1 MDLDQG
7 LLREALTSL
16 HSLFASTR
24 EILRG
29 SGPDVGARRE
39 SVGGIAIAVLNK
51 GIRPFLSKWHPE
63 LQAWEVQRTFTVG
76 AKDHERSWSKETQ
89 LRRELNALRD
99 SLGRYAAELAK
110 LAGVDHY

>member
-1 MDLDQG
+1 MASKP
-7 LLREALTSL
+7 RL
-16 HSLFASTR
+16 HPTR
-24 EILRG
+24 TKLE
-29 SGPDVGARRE
+29 SNAR
-39 SVGGIAIAVLNK
+39 SVAIAVLNK